1 MIHIWRGTPRRKH
14 RALGST
20 YSSVVGSVWWLALSF
35 RFATSAGGDRRNIG
49 ATGASL
55 LRANGTL
62 VTRNSFVGEPLHR
75 VDLRVS
81 RRFALSGRVRFEG
94 IADVFNLFNH
104 ANYGSYTTVESNAA
118 YGMPSQN
125 TNIAYAPR
133 TLQPGFRATF

>member
-1 MIHIWRGTPRRKH
+1 VNGIWEVGH
-14 RALGST
+14 GFQMSGLYFFGS
-20 YSSVVGSVWWLALSF
+20 GA
-35 RFATSAGGDRRNIG
+35 RFANSAGGDRRNIG

-55 LRANGTL
+55 LRADGTL

-81 RRFALSGRVRFEG
+81 RTFALSRRVRLEG

-118 YGMPSQN
+118 YGNPSQN

-133 TLQPGFRATF
+133 TVQLGFRATF